1 MAGVSSSCRP
11 WSGPSVQLA
20 ALGCLALAVGTLV
33 YLTDRDPSRA
43 ALIPA
48 FPVLAGL
55 GLFGGPG
62 AWLPSLVHPFAFSL
76 LTAALRQ
83 PGKSPA
89 YWACAM
95 WWGIDVGFELAQTP
109 LLGAP
114 LASGLGHPLWPAWLV
129 DSLSHYATRGTFDV
143 ADLIAATAG
152 AIAAA
157 VVLRFTHGRGVSN
170 AR

>member
-1 MAGVSSSCRP
+1 VR
-11 WSGPSVQLA
+11 LA
-20 ALGCLALAVGTLV
+20 ALGCLALAAGTLV

-48 FPVLAGL
+48 IPVLAGL

-62 AWLPSLVHPFAFSL
+62 AWLPSFVHPFAFSL
-76 LTAALRQ
+76 FTAALRQ
-83 PGKSPA
+83 PGRSPA

-109 LLGAP
+109 FLGAP

-129 DSLSHYATRGTFDV
+129 DSLSNYATRGTFDV

-157 VVLRFTHGRGVSN
+157 VVLRFAYGREVSH